1 MGYEALTTTTVFFPF
16 LPNFPVIRAGAVQHP
31 PNPNSPNISSSGQ
44 EAPHNG
50 ADSEA
55 EGEGGEGGVEEPVSP
70 LHLAPTSPGGNGE
83 GPEATPRAMGR
94 HPGHVK
100 SASISAGSSAVGSGT
115 REAPASAGAD
125 ARGDSTR
132 WRRVLGVVQGGL
144 SSGSNSCSKCL
155 LF

>member
-1 MGYEALTTTTVFFPF
+1 M
-16 LPNFPVIRAGAVQHP
+16 QHP
-31 PNPNSPNISSSGQ
+31 FNPNSPNISSSGQ
-44 EAPHNG
+44 EAPRNG

-55 EGEGGEGGVEEPVSP
+55 EGEGGEVAEPVSP

-83 GPEATPRAMGR
+83 GPEATPRALGR

-132 WRRVLGVVQGGL
+132 WRRVLGGGAGRAQTAGQ
-144 SSGSNSCSKCL
+144 SACSLESCL
-155 LF
+155 LASPFCRQSLVDFQQTVFRDGL

>member
-1 MGYEALTTTTVFFPF
+1 M
-16 LPNFPVIRAGAVQHP
+16 QHP
-31 PNPNSPNISSSGQ
+31 FNPNSPNISSSGQ
-44 EAPHNG
+44 EAPRNG

-55 EGEGGEGGVEEPVSP
+55 EGEGGEVAEPVSP

-83 GPEATPRAMGR
+83 GPEATPRALGR

-132 WRRVLGVVQGGL
+132 WRRVLGGGAGRAQTAGQ
-144 SSGSNSCSKCL
+144 SACSLESCL
-155 LF
+155 LASPFCLPIFG